1 MLCETVPEGN
11 GCRPCRPENRRN
23 KLKRNVSSDI
33 SRSGFLHR
41 MDWLLL
47 ILVTICAG
55 ASVVMLRALWTQNIT
70 AEVDSNDWIVQ
81 LISMALGIAGCIT
94 VAAIDYHKLAKFWFL
109 YVPPALAL
117 CALTFTSLGYGREG
131 ADDRAWIDFG
141 FVQVQPSEILKLVF
155 LLTYAFHISKVRDKL
170 NQPAHLFLLLLH
182 AAVPAGIVA
191 LQGDYGTAIIFASMT
206 VFMLFTAG
214 LSFWYLLGGAA
225 LMPLAFWALWT
236 YVFGD
241 VHRNRIRVLLN
252 PGADPLGLEYQQ
264 NLGLKA
270 IHAGKLFGKGLSSSD
285 YVTVPEMHNDFIF
298 SFIGQAFG
306 FVGMVTVIVILACI
320 CLRIFRDSR
329 AAKDQMGKVLC
340 MGVFA
345 IMFTHDV
352 MNLGM
357 VMKVMPVIGIPLP
370 FFSAGGTAML
380 SMYLCIGLVIS
391 AYTHNQKKYR
401 VFYDAENMN

>member
-1 MLCETVPEGN
+1 M
-11 GCRPCRPENRRN
+11 
-23 KLKRNVSSDI
+23 KRNVSSDI

-170 NQPAHLFLLLLH
+170 NQPAHLFLLLQH

-252 PGADPLGLEYQQ
+252 PGGDPLGLEYQQ

-270 IHAGKLFGKGLSSSD
+270 VHAGKLFGKGLSSSD

>member
-1 MLCETVPEGN
+1 M
-11 GCRPCRPENRRN
+11 
-23 KLKRNVSSDI
+23 KRNVSSDI

-182 AAVPAGIVA
+182 AAIPAGIVA

>member
-170 NQPAHLFLLLLH
+170 NQPVHLFLLLLH
-182 AAVPAGIVA
+182 AGGSHHLVESSMKAVEWA
-191 LQGDYGTAIIFASMT
+191 TIF
-206 VFMLFTAG
+206 F
-214 LSFWYLLGGAA
+214 
-225 LMPLAFWALWT
+225 
-236 YVFGD
+236 
-241 VHRNRIRVLLN
+241 
-252 PGADPLGLEYQQ
+252 
-264 NLGLKA
+264 
-270 IHAGKLFGKGLSSSD
+270 
-285 YVTVPEMHNDFIF
+285 
-298 SFIGQAFG
+298 FIGLFIAVGGLIETGIIGSMASQA
-306 FVGMVTVIVILACI
+306 V
-320 CLRIFRDSR
+320 
-329 AAKDQMGKVLC
+329 
-340 MGVFA
+340 
-345 IMFTHDV
+345 
-352 MNLGM
+352 
-357 VMKVMPVIGIPLP
+357 
-370 FFSAGGTAML
+370 
-380 SMYLCIGLVIS
+380 
-391 AYTHNQKKYR
+391 
-401 VFYDAENMN
+401 E

>member
-1 MLCETVPEGN
+1 M
-11 GCRPCRPENRRN
+11 
-23 KLKRNVSSDI
+23 KRNVSSDI

-55 ASVVMLRALWTQNIT
+55 ASVVMLRVLWTQNVT
-70 AEVDSNDWIVQ
+70 QEVDSNDWIVQ
-81 LISMALGIAGCIT
+81 LISMALGIAGCILI
-94 VAAIDYHKLAKFWFL
+94 AAIDYHKLAKFWFL

-252 PGADPLGLEYQQ
+252 PGTDPLGLEYQQ
-264 NLGLKA
+264 DLGLKA

-306 FVGMVTVIVILACI
+306 FVGMVTIILLLACI

-357 VMKVMPVIGIPLP
+357 VLKVMPVIGIPLP

>member
-1 MLCETVPEGN
+1 M
-11 GCRPCRPENRRN
+11 
-23 KLKRNVSSDI
+23 KRNVSSDI

-141 FVQVQPSEILKLVF
+141 FVQMQPSEILKLVF

-170 NQPAHLFLLLLH
+170 NQPVHLFLLLLH
-182 AAVPAGIVA
+182 AAIPAGIVA

-252 PGADPLGLEYQQ
+252 PGGDPLGLEYQQ

>member
-1 MLCETVPEGN
+1 M
-11 GCRPCRPENRRN
+11 
-23 KLKRNVSSDI
+23 KRNVSSDI

-182 AAVPAGIVA
+182 AAIPAGIVA

-225 LMPLAFWALWT
+225 LMPLAFW
-236 YVFGD
+236 VFGD

-270 IHAGKLFGKGLSSSD
+270 VHAGKLFGKGLSSSD

-345 IMFTHDV
+345 IMFPHDV

>member
-1 MLCETVPEGN
+1 M
-11 GCRPCRPENRRN
+11 
-23 KLKRNVSSDI
+23 KRNVSSDI

-170 NQPAHLFLLLLH
+170 NQPVHLFLLLLH

-270 IHAGKLFGKGLSSSD
+270 VHAGKLFGKGLSSSD

>member
-1 MLCETVPEGN
+1 MK
-11 GCRPCRPENRRN
+11 N
-23 KLKRNVSSDI
+23 KLKSVGGFARRLDYALLIPVILCGCI
-33 SRSGFLHR
+33 SV
-41 MDWLLL
+41 LLL
-47 ILVTICAG
+47 YVMYARQVTD
-55 ASVVMLRALWTQNIT
+55 
-70 AEVDSNDWIVQ
+70 EVDSNDWLVQ
-81 LISMALGIAGCIT
+81 LISVGLGLAGCLT
-94 VAAIDYHKLAKFWFL
+94 VAAIDYRKLAKFWFL
-109 YVPPALAL
+109 YAPAALAL
-117 CALTFTSLGYGREG
+117 VGLTFTGLGYGREG
-131 ADDRAWIDFG
+131 ADDRNWIDLKFI
-141 FVQVQPSEILKLVF
+141 QLQPSEILKLVF
-155 LLTYAFHISKVRDKL
+155 LLTFAYHISKVGTKL
-170 NQPAHLFLLLLH
+170 NQPFQLFLLLLH
-182 AAVPAGIVA
+182 AGVPMGIVA
-191 LQGDYGTAIIFASMT
+191 VQGDYGTAIIFAAMT
-206 VFMLFTAG
+206 VFMLFAAG
-214 LSFWYLLGGAA
+214 LSLWYLLGGAA

>member
-1 MLCETVPEGN
+1 M
-11 GCRPCRPENRRN
+11 
-23 KLKRNVSSDI
+23 KRNVSSDI

-170 NQPAHLFLLLLH
+170 NQPVHLFLLLLH
-182 AAVPAGIVA
+182 AAIPAGIVA

-270 IHAGKLFGKGLSSSD
+270 VHAGKLFGKGLSSSD

>member
-1 MLCETVPEGN
+1 M
-11 GCRPCRPENRRN
+11 
-23 KLKRNVSSDI
+23 KRNVSSDI

-55 ASVVMLRALWTQNIT
+55 ASVVMLRVLWTQNVT
-70 AEVDSNDWIVQ
+70 QEVDSNDWIVQ
-81 LISMALGIAGCIT
+81 LISMALGIAGCIL

-252 PGADPLGLEYQQ
+252 PGTDPLGLEYQQ
-264 NLGLKA
+264 DLGLKA

-306 FVGMVTVIVILACI
+306 FVGMVTIILLLACI

-357 VMKVMPVIGIPLP
+357 VLKVMPVIGIPLP

>member
-1 MLCETVPEGN
+1 M
-11 GCRPCRPENRRN
+11 
-23 KLKRNVSSDI
+23 KRNVSSDI

-252 PGADPLGLEYQQ
+252 PGGDPLGLEYQQ

-270 IHAGKLFGKGLSSSD
+270 VHAGKLFGKGLSSSD

>member
-1 MLCETVPEGN
+1 M
-11 GCRPCRPENRRN
+11 
-23 KLKRNVSSDI
+23 KRNLSSDI
-33 SRSGFLHR
+33 SRGGFMQR

-47 ILVTICAG
+47 LLVSICAG
-55 ASVVMLRALWTQNIT
+55 ASVVMLRALWTQNIS

-155 LLTYAFHISKVRDKL
+155 LLTYAFHISKVRDRL

-225 LMPLAFWALWT
+225 LMPLVFWAVWT

-241 VHRNRIRVLLN
+241 VHRNRIRVLLH
-252 PGADPLGLEYQQ
+252 PGGDPLGLEYQQ

-270 IHAGKLFGKGLSSSD
+270 IHAGKLFGKGLSAD
-285 YVTVPEMHNDFIF
+285 EYVTVPEMHNDFIF

-345 IMFTHDV
+345 IMFTHNL

-357 VMKVMPVIGIPLP
+357 VLKVMPVIGIPLP

-391 AYTHNQKKYR
+391 AYTHNVKKYR